1 MIKRTPITFAR
12 RSICLMKAALLHA
25 SMLLVPF
32 SLSAVTAQEM
42 DIKHAKSL
50 ISMLQQPQNPERD
63 KVEEILSQIPIQ
75 SPYRS
80 VAAQAASIV
89 HIQQNEF
96 SKAWKCLKSN
106 PVKSSSTP
114 HLQLGQHQLKLWL
127 LLEAESNQDAE
138 EIFEKIVD
146 LASADTLES
155 SQRVALME
163 DLGAL
168 IGMLDANEQ
177 QKAIPSDTVRKAKST
192 LEARA
197 SKSDVSRFQKE
208 WEKSN
213 QHGKALLARVE
224 ELRSL
229 NFDEAKAVVKS
240 LETELEDSKT
250 NVESIKER
258 MEQETNAID
267 EIEMIR
273 KQLFATK
280 KVLSNEWNKE
290 TEGKPRP
297 PVPPKIPDEP
307 KTTYRTDKD
316 TGRRVVVDE
325 PSDTEKREYRRK
337 LDKYRTEQRQY
348 EADMQAF
355 PARMA
360 AWQRKDQQRRTAL
373 RAQMQQVSEDILS
386 KDIEIKEAK
395 NQMRLGTVA
404 ELKEAVS
411 QQNDLSEK
419 MLVSQ
424 FALTDVSDSAN
435 KAKSSIRPSRF
446 TLIDY
451 AQEESRLSKL
461 LRNQEGVQ
469 R

>member
-1 MIKRTPITFAR
+1 
-12 RSICLMKAALLHA
+12 MKAVLLHA

-50 ISMLQQPQNPERD
+50 ISMIQQPQNPERD
-63 KVEEILSQIPIQ
+63 KVEEILSQIPLQ
-75 SPYRS
+75 SPYRP

-106 PVKSSSTP
+106 PIKSSSTP

-127 LLEAESNQDAE
+127 LLEADSKQDAE
-138 EIFEKIVD
+138 EIFEKIVG

-155 SQRVALME
+155 SQRVALIE

-168 IGMLDANEQ
+168 IGMLDADEQ
-177 QKAIPSDTVRKAKST
+177 QKAIPGETIRKAKST
-192 LEARA
+192 LGALA
-197 SKSDVSRFQKE
+197 SKSDASRFLTE

-213 QHGKALLARVE
+213 QHGIALLARVE

-229 NFDEAKAVVKS
+229 SFDEAKAVVSS
-240 LETELEDSKT
+240 LETELVDAKT

-258 MEQETNAID
+258 TEQETNAID

-280 KVLSNEWNKE
+280 KVLNNEWNKE

-297 PVPPKIPDEP
+297 PVAPKIPVEP
-307 KTTYRTDKD
+307 KTTYKTDKD

-325 PSDTEKREYRRK
+325 PSETEKREYRRK
-337 LDKYRTEQRQY
+337 MDKYRTEQRQY
-348 EADMQAF
+348 EADMQSF
-355 PARMA
+355 PARIA
-360 AWQRKDQQRRTAL
+360 DWQQKDQQRRTAL
-373 RAQMQQVSEDILS
+373 RAQMQQVSADISS
-386 KDIEIKEAK
+386 KDKEIKEAK
-395 NQMRLGTVA
+395 NQIRLGTVA

-411 QQNDLSEK
+411 QQNGLSEK

-424 FALTDVSDSAN
+424 FALTDVSDSAD

-446 TLIDY
+446 SLIDY

-461 LRNQEGVQ
+461 LRNHEGIQ